1 MIERYTLPEMGALW
15 NEEARFRAWLR
26 VEIAVCRARARLGE
40 IPQEDVEELAEKAD
54 FSVERIKEIEE
65 ETNHDVIAFVTAV
78 SETLAEKGA
87 RDAARHFHFGL
98 TSSDVLDTAG
108 ALQLK
113 GALSLIREEAK
124 ALTLLLCNMSLAH
137 RSTVMV
143 GRTHGVHAEPTTL
156 GHKLAVWAFEMERN
170 LERLDHAEVVAAIG
184 KISGAVGTYA
194 NVDPKVETITC
205 EELGLGP
212 EPASTQVVQRDRHAE
227 ILSTFAI
234 LGSTMEKIALEVRG
248 AQRTEVRELAE
259 PFRSG
264 QKGSSAMPHKRNP
277 ILAERLSGMA
287 RLLRGY
293 ANVDPKVEA
302 LTCEE
307 LGLKP
312 APASTQ
318 VIQRDRHA
326 EVLSTIAILGSTM
339 EKIALEIRGAQRTE
353 VRELAE
359 PFRTGQKG
367 SSAMPHKRNPILAER
382 LSGMARLL
390 RGYAGVGFENNALWQ
405 ERDISHSSAERVALP
420 DSTTLAHYMLR
431 TTWRILDGLQVDGER
446 MLENLNSGGGIVYS
460 GRVLLALVEAR
471 MGRDEA
477 YAIVQGAAMRA
488 WGGEGGFRELLEA
501 DGEVQGRLGE
511 DFDSLFDSSYALR
524 NLDVVFDRVEDLRRR
539 LESA

>member
-1 MIERYTLPEMGALW
+1 VIERYTLPEMGALW
-15 NEEARFRAWLR
+15 NDEAKFRAWLR

-78 SETLAEKGA
+78 SETLAERGA
-87 RDAARHFHFGL
+87 ANVARHFHFGL

-108 ALQLK
+108 ALQLRE
-113 GALSLIREEAK
+113 ALHLIREEAK
-124 ALTLLLCNMSLAH
+124 ALALLLCDMSLAH
-137 RSTVMV
+137 RNTVMV

-156 GHKLAVWAFEMERN
+156 GHKLAVWAFEMERD
-170 LERLDHAEVVAAIG
+170 LERLDHAEEVASVG
-184 KISGAVGTYA
+184 KISGAVGT
-194 NVDPKVETITC
+194 
-205 EELGLGP
+205 
-212 EPASTQVVQRDRHAE
+212 
-227 ILSTFAI
+227 
-234 LGSTMEKIALEVRG
+234 
-248 AQRTEVRELAE
+248 
-259 PFRSG
+259 
-264 QKGSSAMPHKRNP
+264 
-277 ILAERLSGMA
+277 
-287 RLLRGY
+287 Y

-326 EVLSTIAILGSTM
+326 EILSTLAILGSTM
-339 EKIALEIRGAQRTE
+339 EKIAVEIRGAQRTE

-405 ERDISHSSAERVALP
+405 ERDISHSSAERVVLP

-431 TTWRILDGLQVDGER
+431 VTRRILDGLQVDEER

-460 GRVLLALVEAR
+460 GRVLLALVEAG

-477 YAIVQGAAMRA
+477 YAVVQGAAMRA

-501 DGEVQGRLGE
+501 DDEVQGRLE
-511 DFDSLFDSSYALR
+511 EEFDSLFDPSYALR

>member
-1 MIERYTLPEMGALW
+1 VIERYTLPEMGALW
-15 NEEARFRAWLR
+15 NEEAKFRAWLR
-26 VEIAVCRARARLGE
+26 VELAVCRARARLGE
-40 IPQEDVEELAEKAD
+40 IPQQEVEELAEKAD

-78 SETLAEKGA
+78 SETLAERGA
-87 RDAARHFHFGL
+87 PNVARHFHFGL

-113 GALSLIREEAK
+113 GALRLIREEAK
-124 ALTLLLCNMSLAH
+124 ALALLLCDMSLAH
-137 RSTVMV
+137 GNTVMV

-156 GHKLAVWAFEMERN
+156 GHKLAVWAFEMGRN
-170 LERLDHAEVVAAIG
+170 LERLDHAEEVASVG
-184 KISGAVGTYA
+184 KISGAVGT
-194 NVDPKVETITC
+194 
-205 EELGLGP
+205 
-212 EPASTQVVQRDRHAE
+212 
-227 ILSTFAI
+227 
-234 LGSTMEKIALEVRG
+234 
-248 AQRTEVRELAE
+248 
-259 PFRSG
+259 
-264 QKGSSAMPHKRNP
+264 
-277 ILAERLSGMA
+277 
-287 RLLRGY
+287 Y

-431 TTWRILDGLQVDGER
+431 TTWRIVDGLQVDEER

-460 GRVLLALVEAR
+460 GRVLLALVEAG

-477 YAIVQGAAMRA
+477 YAVVQGAAMRA
-488 WGGEGGFRELLEA
+488 WGGEGSFRELLEA
-501 DGEVQGRLGE
+501 DGEVRRRLGE
-511 DFDSLFDSSYALR
+511 DLDGLFDPSYALR

-539 LESA
+539 LGSA